1 MSGIFYVYISVA
13 EVLESD
19 EIFDLPENADMATKS
34 AINDQFKDFY
44 ITHKDMTPPPKVE
57 PCQ

>member
-34 AINDQFKDFY
+34 AIDDQFKDFY
-44 ITHKDMTPPPKVE
+44 ITHFPRI
-57 PCQ
+57 